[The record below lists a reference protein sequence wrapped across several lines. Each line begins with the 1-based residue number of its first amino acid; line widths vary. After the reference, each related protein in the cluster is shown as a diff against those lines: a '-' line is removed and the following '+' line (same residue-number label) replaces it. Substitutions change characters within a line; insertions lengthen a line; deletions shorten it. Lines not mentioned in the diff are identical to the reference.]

1 MATTRIALGSVLA
14 TVSDTATAV
23 SGVVNT
29 ISNSLDMANSF
40 VRHQQTKQRL
50 DQQLDL
56 ALYTERKLEEISL
69 ETAERKKKIEDHCK
83 DPTLQIYYNETFPI
97 RLKQPDQLSA
107 GASAPVGKNIPDNTS
122 G

>member
-40 VRHQQTKQRL
+40 VRHQQSKQRL

-83 DPTLQIYYNETFPI
+83 DPTLEIYYNETFKKLQALI
-97 RLKQPDQLSA
+97 NPDQA
-107 GASAPVGKNIPDNTS
+107 KAA
-122 G
+122 